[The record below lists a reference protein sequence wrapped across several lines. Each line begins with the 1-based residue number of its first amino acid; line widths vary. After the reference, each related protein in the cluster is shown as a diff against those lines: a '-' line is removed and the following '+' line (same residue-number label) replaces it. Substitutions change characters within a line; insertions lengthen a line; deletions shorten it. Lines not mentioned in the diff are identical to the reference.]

1 MGNERDNSHELYN
14 VGHMYEAAVAH
25 YLATGKRSFLDIAIK
40 SADLLC
46 NTFGPEEEKITVAP
60 GHQEVEIGLVKLY
73 RVTGD
78 KRYLDLSQSSFGGS
92 WKV

>member
-1 MGNERDNSHELYN
+1 MGIRNIRGLAVKDGKNERDNSHELYN

-46 NTFGPEEEKITVAP
+46 NTFGPEEEKDYCSARAS
-60 GHQEVEIGLVKLY
+60 GS
-73 RVTGD
+73 GD
-78 KRYLDLSQSSFGGS
+78 WAGKTL
-92 WKV
+92 